1 MIRLPIPLS
10 GISQEAIFDKCVSG
24 FSSKRSQGIIT
35 RLNGIRQTV
44 IDDSKE
50 YRKGPQEFKE
60 THSLP
65 NYPEPAKDDLV
76 NLYDKKFAA
85 KRSPGRM
92 FYDKIKYSSMHDR
105 CALCGVGTVSTLDHY
120 LPKSKYPTLS
130 VTPSNLVPSCAIC
143 NNAKKEES
151 DRLLVHAYFDRIP
164 NDEPWLFAEIVSSDP
179 IAVNYNVS
187 CPKHWDKDLAQ
198 RICNQFEI
206 LDLGSLYSM
215 RASEEIAN
223 HMDSYLT
230 IYRESGKELLEKIL
244 ESNIR
249 TADRDS
255 KYWLA
260 ALYRALKQYFASRL
274 N

>member
-1 MIRLPIPLS
+1 M
-10 GISQEAIFDKCVSG
+10 
-24 FSSKRSQGIIT
+24 
-35 RLNGIRQTV
+35 
-44 IDDSKE
+44 
-50 YRKGPQEFKE
+50 
-60 THSLP
+60 
-65 NYPEPAKDDLV
+65 
-76 NLYDKKFAA
+76 
-85 KRSPGRM
+85 
-92 FYDKIKYSSMHDR
+92 
-105 CALCGVGTVSTLDHY
+105 
-120 LPKSKYPTLS
+120 
-130 VTPSNLVPSCAIC
+130 
-143 NNAKKEES
+143 
-151 DRLLVHAYFDRIP
+151 VHAYFDRIP